1 MIQSSYVCFLV
12 MFVIGRRGC
21 GGDKKKEGGRGGG
34 GAEKEGGG
42 GIEKRLQRKRGR
54 I

>member
-21 GGDKKKEGGRGGG
+21 GGDKKKEGGGGQRR
-34 GAEKEGGG
+34 KEGEG
-42 GIEKRLQRKRGR
+42 
-54 I
+54 

>member
-21 GGDKKKEGGRGGG
+21 GEIERRR
-34 GAEKEGGG
+34 EGGG
-42 GIEKRLQRKRGR
+42 GGQRRKEGEG
-54 I
+54 